1 VPLRRRPPQ
10 WKAYEAQI
18 AASLR
23 RLASPDANVTFDD
36 RGTLVLPGRF
46 SGIDRQVDVL
56 VEGRFAGL
64 PEIRRMIVDCKC
76 FSRNV
81 DVQAVEAFAGFLD
94 DVNVELGLLVT
105 TAGFSEAARRRA
117 EHVRGLRL
125 DVVELDELAKWLP
138 RRPTVAHT
146 SGTNTA
152 TLTYTD
158 GDGTYTEVVSVAF
171 AQRLLGEMYPDNE
184 PV

>member
-1 VPLRRRPPQ
+1 
-10 WKAYEAQI
+10 
-18 AASLR
+18 
-23 RLASPDANVTFDD
+23 
-36 RGTLVLPGRF
+36 
-46 SGIDRQVDVL
+46 
-56 VEGRFAGL
+56 
-64 PEIRRMIVDCKC
+64 MIVDCKC